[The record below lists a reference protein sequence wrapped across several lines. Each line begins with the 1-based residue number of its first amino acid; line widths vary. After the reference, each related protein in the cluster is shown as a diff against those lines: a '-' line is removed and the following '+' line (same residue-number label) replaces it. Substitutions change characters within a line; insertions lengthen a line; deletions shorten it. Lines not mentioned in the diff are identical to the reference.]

1 MTKEF
6 YRMQMLAGVI
16 TESEYKEKLNEGI
29 ISLTPE
35 EENIAKQLVP
45 IYIKALK
52 TGIIN
57 TPISSPIKYKMS
69 SGEEAEFTPYVYNE
83 WNNSLAH
90 FRREDEKN
98 LKDNLLGVNYAYFG
112 YAFYGMPQKIWSKL
126 TGDTPEEYLLS
137 SIRHEM
143 IHAKDPGVNHHR
155 LKSKYNL
162 NDMALYYG
170 SWIEFPTQTG
180 EFFEVIKDRSNRD
193 INQGI
198 NNNNLPQVAKNLQFI
213 FQDILDFYSG
223 KEKSFSPE
231 TIKWISGGKEGNKFQ
246 QFIKSIINAGFNII
260 NTQISPGWEQG
271 SLLDTF
277 YRKIENIKKYNP
289 EGYKEFQ
296 KDLYVLIQSIL
307 EQINKNLP
315 KDQQVQSGG
324 IGSFKI

>member
-1 MTKEF
+1 
-6 YRMQMLAGVI
+6 MQMLAGII
-16 TESEYKEKLNEGI
+16 TESQYKEKLKEGI

-35 EENIAKQLVP
+35 EENIAKRLVP

-52 TGIIN
+52 NGSID
-57 TPISSPIKYKMS
+57 TPIAPPIKYKMT
-69 SGEEAEFTPYVYNE
+69 SGEEAKFTPYVYNKQD
-83 WNNSLAH
+83 NSGAH
-90 FRREDEKN
+90 FLRQDEKN
-98 LKDNLLGVNYAYFG
+98 LNDNLIGVNYNYYG
-112 YAFYGMPQKIWSKL
+112 YAFNNLLAKIWSKL
-126 TGDTPEEYLLS
+126 TGDTPEESLLS

-143 IHAKDPGVNHHR
+143 IHAKDPAVNHHF
-155 LKSKYNL
+155 LKSKYDP

-180 EFFEVIKDRSNRD
+180 EFFEIIRDRSNID

-198 NNNNLPQVAKNLQFI
+198 KDNNLPQVAKNLQFI

-223 KEKSFSPE
+223 KEKTFSPE
-231 TIKWISGGKEGNKFQ
+231 TSKWISGGKEGNKFQ
-246 QFIKSIINAGFNII
+246 QFIKSIINAGSNILHFR
-260 NTQISPGWEQG
+260 ISPGWEQG
-271 SLLDTF
+271 SLLNQF
-277 YRKIENIKKYNP
+277 YNKIEKIKKFNP

-324 IGSFKI
+324 TGSFKNLK